1 MGESRK
7 ATLIMEAG
15 TPTSFK
21 ERLADLL
28 TLSRGITGL
37 AILALSF
44 VGPDAYLAVV
54 VLVLIGAA
62 TDILDGI
69 AARRYLG
76 KDREGKLGK
85 YDLEVDTIF
94 VLCALG
100 YLSLSN
106 IVIPTAIG
114 LSWIGLAVIVV
125 LLYKRK
131 PKVLLLFE
139 IPTVVALLVIAGV
152 YNLEIFTLIVAPAMI
167 IGLIIN
173 RKRVLYL
180 IFEYWPRVFSE

>member
-94 VLCALG
+94 VLCTLG